1 MLRCGQPL
9 TTMGGKRSREDE
21 KLVNATLGN
30 DLKGIIIDTRSQ
42 TAAMNSR
49 TKGKQNN
56 LSHVP
61 PVIHANLSHIPPLTH
76 SNPSY
81 ISLSHEPT
89 CHSSPVTHS
98 NLQHIPPVTHSNL

>member
-56 LSHVP
+56 LSHIP

-76 SNPSY
+76 FNPSY